1 MLLRKIAQK
10 RPLAW
15 NPTFEHNANMKRSRM
30 FAFLNFLFLA
40 ICLTNIGCSPGVSSN
55 SPYTG
60 KWTGTWYNSTSKEGG
75 DIDMN
80 ISIYGV
86 ITGDIDTGSFP
97 SFSVY
102 GTVYDNGNM
111 SFTYTNSNTSE
122 FHTVSGKFSMKNGDI
137 EVNASESINSG
148 LSQSISMTIK
158 PK

>member
-1 MLLRKIAQK
+1 MELLQIAHY

-15 NPTFEHNANMKRSRM
+15 TLTFEHNAIMKRLRM
-30 FAFLNFLFLA
+30 FAFLNFA
-40 ICLTNIGCSPGVSSN
+40 IAIICLTIAGCSPGVSSN
-55 SPYTG
+55 SPYSG
-60 KWTGTWYNSTSKEGG
+60 KWTGTWYNSTTKEGG

-86 ITGDIDTGSFP
+86 ITGDVDAGAFP
-97 SFSVY
+97 SYSIY

-111 SFTYTNSNTSE
+111 SFTYTNTNTSE
-122 FHTVSGKFSMKNGDI
+122 FHSVSGKFSMKNGDI
-137 EVNASESINSG
+137 QVNASESINSG